1 MNIKNMFHDDDQ
13 KLTSTLLRIH
23 IKDLHMF
30 FISYWDMGTTTPDR
44 QWTF

>member
-23 IKDLHMF
+23 IKDLHVF
-30 FISYWDMGTTTPDR
+30 HLLLGYGNYHTR
-44 QWTF
+44 